1 MRSHPAQRAVWRV
14 MKRPLGV
21 DLFAGAGGLS
31 LGFEQAGFDVAA
43 AVEIDPIH
51 CATHEFNFPKSTA
64 ICASDVDLTGAESR
78 RRAALGKTD
87 IDVVAGGAPLQ
98 GFSLHFAI
106 EETRLRVSRAT
117 TAQTKSL
124 FGQFFTPATTAR
136 FMSGLFTST
145 TSDECKL
152 LDAGAGIGSLS
163 NAFLE
168 RCAAGA
174 LPLARVDL
182 SVFEMDPSLHDELKG
197 SLAACA
203 HRTSDHVSMRY
214 ELFGGDFIEAA
225 VNRIQFR
232 QDIDFTHAILNP
244 PYKKISSESRH
255 RSLLRAVGIE
265 TVNLYSAFVALA
277 IEMMAD
283 GGQIV
288 AIIPR
293 SFCNGPYYR
302 SFRELLLQR
311 CSIEQMHLFDSRNT
325 AFKDDGVLQE
335 NVIIKLR
342 RGAPQGDVVVTTS
355 TDDQFA
361 DTESRAYAFDQIVSS
376 TDAEQFIHIPTSE
389 QSGSGTKCAPLT
401 RSLEDIGVA
410 VSTGP
415 VVDFRM
421 REHLNGMPEVGD
433 VPLLYP
439 GHLSAGK
446 VEWPKLD
453 FKKPNGIASNTET
466 AKWLFPNGHY
476 CVVRRFSSKEERRR
490 IVANVVD
497 PKAFPDVDKLGF
509 ENHLNVFH
517 DKKAGLSPALA
528 HGLSAFLNT
537 TMVDETF
544 RRFSGHT
551 QVNATDLRSMKYP
564 SRDTLIAL
572 GEWAMQQT
580 SLSQQSLDEQLVIVM
595 QP

>member
-1 MRSHPAQRAVWRV
+1 MT
-14 MKRPLGV
+14 
-21 DLFAGAGGLS
+21 
-31 LGFEQAGFDVAA
+31 FDTV
-43 AVEIDPIH
+43 H
-51 CATHEFNFPKSTA
+51 S
-64 ICASDVDLTGAESR
+64 
-78 RRAALGKTD
+78 
-87 IDVVAGGAPLQ
+87 
-98 GFSLHFAI
+98 AI

-124 FGQFFTPATTAR
+124 FGQFFTPASTAQ
-136 FMSGLFTST
+136 FMAGLFTST
-145 TSDECKL
+145 ASNECRL

-163 NAFLE
+163 SAFLE
-168 RCAAGA
+168 HCSAGA
-174 LPLARVDL
+174 LPLVRVDL
-182 SVFEMDPSLHDELKG
+182 SAFEMDASLHDELSD

-203 HRTSDHVSMRY
+203 HRTSDHIAIGY
-214 ELFGGDFIEAA
+214 QLFGGDFIEAA
-225 VNRIQFR
+225 INRIQFR
-232 QDIDFTHAILNP
+232 QDVDFTHAILNP
-244 PYKKISSESRH
+244 PYKKISSDSRH

-265 TVNLYSAFVALA
+265 TVNMYSAFVALA
-277 IEMMAD
+277 IEMMAE

-302 SFRELLLQR
+302 PFRELLLQR

-342 RGAPQGDVVVTTS
+342 RGALQGDVVVTTS

-361 DTESRAYAFDQIVSS
+361 NVESRTYSFDEIVSS
-376 TDAEQFIHIPTSE
+376 TDAERFIHIPTSE
-389 QSGSGTKCAPLT
+389 QSDAGAMCPPLT
-401 RSLEDIGVA
+401 HSLEDIGVA

-421 REHLNGMPEVGD
+421 REHLHHTPEEGD

-439 GHLSAGK
+439 GHFSGGK
-446 VEWPKLD
+446 IEWPKPD
-453 FKKPNGIASNTET
+453 FKKPNAITHNADT
-466 AKWLFPNGHY
+466 AKWLFPKGHY

-497 PKAFPDVDKLGF
+497 PKAFPDNNMLGF

-517 DKKAGLSPALA
+517 DKKAGLPPALT

-551 QVNATDLRSMKYP
+551 QVNATDLRTMKYP
-564 SRDTLIAL
+564 SRDALITL
-572 GEWAMQQT
+572 GKWAMRQS
-580 SLSQQSLDEQLVIVM
+580 SLSQQTIDEQLLIVM

>member
-1 MRSHPAQRAVWRV
+1 MHSV
-14 MKRPLGV
+14 
-21 DLFAGAGGLS
+21 
-31 LGFEQAGFDVAA
+31 
-43 AVEIDPIH
+43 
-51 CATHEFNFPKSTA
+51 T
-64 ICASDVDLTGAESR
+64 
-78 RRAALGKTD
+78 
-87 IDVVAGGAPLQ
+87 
-98 GFSLHFAI
+98 

-124 FGQFFTPATTAR
+124 FGQFFTPASTAQ
-136 FMSGLFTST
+136 FMAGLFTST
-145 TSDECKL
+145 VSDECKL

-168 RCAAGA
+168 RCATGA
-174 LPLARVDL
+174 LRLARVDL
-182 SVFEMDPSLHDELKG
+182 SVFEMDIALHDELND
-197 SLAACA
+197 SLAACSR
-203 HRTSDHVSMRY
+203 RTDDHVATRY

-232 QDIDFTHAILNP
+232 QDVEFTHAILNP
-244 PYKKISSESRH
+244 PYKKISSDSRH
-255 RSLLRAVGIE
+255 RSLLRKVGIE

-302 SFRELLLQR
+302 PFREMLLQR
-311 CSIEQMHLFDSRNT
+311 CVIEQMHLFDSRNT

-361 DTESRAYAFDQIVSS
+361 DIESRVYAFDQIVSS
-376 TDAEQFIHIPTSE
+376 IDAEQFIHIPTSG
-389 QSGSGTKCAPLT
+389 QSDAGITCAPLT
-401 RSLEDIGVA
+401 HSLADIGVA

-421 REHLNGMPEVGD
+421 REHLHEMPEVGD

-439 GHLSAGK
+439 GHFSGGK
-446 VEWPKLD
+446 IEWPKPD
-453 FKKPNGIASNTET
+453 FKKPNAIARNAET
-466 AKWLFPNGHY
+466 AKWLFPNGHF

-497 PKAFPDVDKLGF
+497 PKTFPDVDKLGF

-517 DKKAGLSPALA
+517 DKKTGLSPALA

-551 QVNATDLRSMKYP
+551 QVNATDLRTMKYP
-564 SRDTLIAL
+564 GRDTLITL
-572 GEWAMQQT
+572 GKWAMRQS
-580 SLSQQSLDEQLVIVM
+580 SLSQQAIDEQLVIVM

>member
-1 MRSHPAQRAVWRV
+1 MHS
-14 MKRPLGV
+14 
-21 DLFAGAGGLS
+21 
-31 LGFEQAGFDVAA
+31 
-43 AVEIDPIH
+43 
-51 CATHEFNFPKSTA
+51 
-64 ICASDVDLTGAESR
+64 
-78 RRAALGKTD
+78 
-87 IDVVAGGAPLQ
+87 
-98 GFSLHFAI
+98 AI

-124 FGQFFTPATTAR
+124 FGQFFTPASTAQ
-136 FMSGLFTST
+136 FMAGLFSST
-145 TSDECKL
+145 ASRECRL

-163 NAFLE
+163 SAFLE

-174 LPLARVDL
+174 LPLVRVDL
-182 SVFEMDPSLHDELKG
+182 CVFEMDVSLHYELSD

-203 HRTSDHVSMRY
+203 HRTSDRVAMRY
-214 ELFGGDFIEAA
+214 ELFDGDFIEAA

-232 QDIDFTHAILNP
+232 QGVDFTHAILNP
-244 PYKKISSESRH
+244 PYKKISSDSRH

-302 SFRELLLQR
+302 PFRELLLQR

-342 RGAPQGDVVVTTS
+342 RGMPQGDVVVTTS

-361 DTESRAYAFDQIVSS
+361 DIESCNYAFDQIVSA
-376 TDAEQFIHIPTSE
+376 DDVERFIHIPTSE
-389 QSGSGTKCAPLT
+389 QSSMGATCAPLMH
-401 RSLEDIGVA
+401 SLEDIGVA

-421 REHLNGMPEVGD
+421 REHLHDTPTEGD

-439 GHLSAGK
+439 GHFSCGK
-446 VEWPKLD
+446 IEWPKPK
-453 FKKPNGIASNTET
+453 FKKPNAIAHNAET

-497 PKAFPDVDKLGF
+497 PKAFPDSDALGF

-517 DKKAGLSPALA
+517 DKKTGLPPTLA
-528 HGLSAFLNT
+528 NGLTVFLNT

-551 QVNATDLRSMKYP
+551 QVNATDLRMMKYP
-564 SRDTLIAL
+564 SRDTLMTL
-572 GEWAMQQT
+572 GKWAMRQS
-580 SLSQQSLDEQLVIVM
+580 SLSQQAIDEQLLVVM

>member
-1 MRSHPAQRAVWRV
+1 MHSV
-14 MKRPLGV
+14 
-21 DLFAGAGGLS
+21 
-31 LGFEQAGFDVAA
+31 
-43 AVEIDPIH
+43 
-51 CATHEFNFPKSTA
+51 
-64 ICASDVDLTGAESR
+64 
-78 RRAALGKTD
+78 
-87 IDVVAGGAPLQ
+87 
-98 GFSLHFAI
+98 I

-124 FGQFFTPATTAR
+124 LGQFFTPASTAQ
-136 FMSGLFTST
+136 FMSSLFTST
-145 TSDECKL
+145 VSDECRL

-182 SVFEMDPSLHDELKG
+182 SAFEMDISLHDELND
-197 SLAACA
+197 SLMACA
-203 HRTSDHVSMRY
+203 CRTRDRVVLHFD
-214 ELFGGDFIEAA
+214 LFGGDFIETA

-232 QDIDFTHAILNP
+232 QGVYFTHAILNP
-244 PYKKISSESRH
+244 PYKKISSDSRH
-255 RSLLRAVGIE
+255 RSLLRVVGIE

-277 IEMMAD
+277 IELMAD
-283 GGQIV
+283 DGQIV

-302 SFRELLLQR
+302 PFRELLLQR

-355 TDDQFA
+355 TDDQFGDIA
-361 DTESRAYAFDQIVSS
+361 SRTYAFNQIVSS
-376 TDAEQFIHIPTSE
+376 IDTERFIHIPTPE
-389 QSGSGTKCAPLT
+389 QSGGGSECAPLT
-401 RSLEDIGVA
+401 HSLEDIGVA

-421 REHLNGMPEVGD
+421 REYLHEMPEMGD

-439 GHLSAGK
+439 GHFSGGK
-446 VEWPKLD
+446 IEWPKPE
-453 FKKPNGIASNTET
+453 FKKPNAIARTAET

-517 DKKAGLSPALA
+517 DKKTGLSSALA
-528 HGLSAFLNT
+528 HGLSAFLST
-537 TMVDETF
+537 TMVDEIF

-551 QVNATDLRSMKYP
+551 QVNATDLRTMKYP
-564 SRDTLIAL
+564 SRDTLITL
-572 GEWAMQQT
+572 GEWAMRQS
-580 SLSQQSLDEQLVIVM
+580 SLSQQAIDEQLLIVM
-595 QP
+595 QA

>member
-1 MRSHPAQRAVWRV
+1 MHSV
-14 MKRPLGV
+14 
-21 DLFAGAGGLS
+21 
-31 LGFEQAGFDVAA
+31 
-43 AVEIDPIH
+43 
-51 CATHEFNFPKSTA
+51 
-64 ICASDVDLTGAESR
+64 
-78 RRAALGKTD
+78 
-87 IDVVAGGAPLQ
+87 
-98 GFSLHFAI
+98 I

-124 FGQFFTPATTAR
+124 FGQFFTPASTAQ
-136 FMSGLFTST
+136 FMAGLFTST
-145 TSDECKL
+145 VSEECRL

-168 RCAAGA
+168 RCATGA
-174 LPLARVDL
+174 LPLIRVNL
-182 SVFEMDPSLHDELKG
+182 SVFEMDTSLHDELTD
-197 SLAACA
+197 SLAACV
-203 HRTSDHVSMRY
+203 HRTGDQVALHFD
-214 ELFGGDFIEAA
+214 LFGGDFIEAA

-232 QDIDFTHAILNP
+232 QDVDFTHAILNP
-244 PYKKISSESRH
+244 PYKKISSDSRH

-302 SFRELLLQR
+302 PFRELLLQK

-342 RGAPQGDVVVTTS
+342 RGASQGDVVITTS

-361 DTESRAYAFDQIVSS
+361 DIESRTYAFDQIVSS
-376 TDAEQFIHIPTSE
+376 TDAERFIHIPTSA
-389 QSGSGTKCAPLT
+389 QSGTGSTCAPLT

-415 VVDFRM
+415 IVDFRM
-421 REHLNGMPEVGD
+421 REHLHEMPEVGD

-439 GHLSAGK
+439 GHFSGGK
-446 VEWPKLD
+446 IEWPKPE
-453 FKKPNGIASNTET
+453 FKKSNAIAHNAET
-466 AKWLFPNGHY
+466 AKWLFPNGYY

-490 IVANVVD
+490 IVANVVN
-497 PKAFPDVDKLGF
+497 PKAFPGSDALGF

-517 DKKAGLSPALA
+517 DKKTGLSPALA

-537 TMVDETF
+537 TMVDEAF

-551 QVNATDLRSMKYP
+551 QVNATDLRTMKYP
-564 SRDTLIAL
+564 SRDALIAL
-572 GEWAMQQT
+572 GKWAMRQN
-580 SLSQQSLDEQLVIVM
+580 SLSQQAIDEQFLIVM